1 MAEMLTGLMQDDFPL
16 NLHHVRRRMRDCHPD
31 AEVVTLT
38 EQGTVRASFAEISAR
53 VDRLARA
60 LGRLGI
66 EPGDRVGTFA
76 WNNQRHFELYMA
88 VPCIGA
94 VLHTL
99 NVRLFAEQLTYI
111 VNHAADRV
119 IFLDD
124 SLVPIMEQL
133 APQMPAVE
141 HFVVMGDGDGGSLP
155 GVLRYEELLD
165 DADLGSDQPFDY
177 PEIDERRAAAL
188 CYTSGTTGNPKGV
201 LYSHRSISLHSTAT
215 LLTDALGLSRHDRAL
230 VVVPMFHA
238 NAWGIPHGAA
248 LAGAD
253 LVMPDR
259 FLQAEPLARLIESER
274 PTVMGCVPTIFAD
287 LLRYADAHPECDLS
301 SLTNAACGGSAVPRQ
316 LMKDFQERHAVRIFQ
331 AWGMTE
337 TSPVATYSRPDE
349 PAAQGAAGDR
359 GGEGAS
365 VGTGEDTSSRE
376 GPEDVLSRAEGVRA
390 EGVLSRAEGV
400 LSSEDPAAR
409 VRAGAREAAPEDAYW
424 DDRARQGKP
433 LPWVELRLVGD
444 DGREVPWD
452 GESTGEIQ
460 VRGPW
465 IAARYYNDTS
475 GDPKFEDGW
484 LRTGDIASANSRA
497 SIQITDRTKDVIKSG
512 GEWISSV
519 ELENELMA
527 HPDVLEAAVIAKP
540 DARWAERP
548 LCCVVL
554 RPGADVGADEL
565 IEHLR
570 PRVAKWWLPDEFAFI
585 AEVPKTSVG
594 KFDKK
599 VLRARLHDGELHG
612 RVLVGAA
619 AAPSAASASSESAA
633 EV

>member
-1 MAEMLTGLMQDDFPL
+1 
-16 NLHHVRRRMRDCHPD
+16 
-31 AEVVTLT
+31 
-38 EQGTVRASFAEISAR
+38 
-53 VDRLARA
+53 
-60 LGRLGI
+60 
-66 EPGDRVGTFA
+66 
-76 WNNQRHFELYMA
+76 
-88 VPCIGA
+88 
-94 VLHTL
+94 
-99 NVRLFAEQLTYI
+99 
-111 VNHAADRV
+111 
-119 IFLDD
+119 
-124 SLVPIMEQL
+124 
-133 APQMPAVE
+133 
-141 HFVVMGDGDGGSLP
+141 
-155 GVLRYEELLD
+155 
-165 DADLGSDQPFDY
+165 
-177 PEIDERRAAAL
+177 
-188 CYTSGTTGNPKGV
+188 
-201 LYSHRSISLHSTAT
+201 
-215 LLTDALGLSRHDRAL
+215 
-230 VVVPMFHA
+230 MFHA

-287 LLRYADAHPECDLS
+287 LLRYADDHPECDLS

-316 LMKDFQERHAVRIFQ
+316 LMKDFQERHDVRIYQ

-349 PAAQGAAGDR
+349 PAAEGAPGDR
-359 GGEGAS
+359 EG
-365 VGTGEDTSSRE
+365 D
-376 GPEDVLSRAEGVRA
+376 GV
-390 EGVLSRAEGV
+390 SN
-400 LSSEDPAAR
+400 
-409 VRAGAREAAPEDAYW
+409 GAAAPEGAYW

-433 LPWVELRLVGD
+433 LPWVELRLIGD
-444 DGREVPWD
+444 DGQEVPWD

-475 GDPKFEDGW
+475 GDPKFQDGW
-484 LRTGDIASANSRA
+484 LRTGDIASANARA

-540 DARWAERP
+540 DERWAERP

-612 RVLVGAA
+612 RVLVGGA
-619 AAPSAASASSESAA
+619 
-633 EV
+633 VRRG